1 MQVVH
6 KRMSDDCEY
15 KPLPSFASEK
25 YPGEL
30 KHYPTWETA
39 TKITIVA
46 IVDIVAI
53 VGNILI
59 IVIVLHSKKMRTAT
73 NYYIM
78 NLSFADLLVAC
89 FPIWIHIV
97 DDVTEGWVVGEYFC
111 KFNPFIQ
118 SKYIFVRSDVLRT
131 IVSLFNFCFIV
142 VLLYSKLSLSL
153 FPLLLIVYEIYEKF
167 FFFFFLF
174 LYCLFYK
181 LTLLFFV
188 CHFHLII
195 IKSTSSNVKSR
206 GAKFAFRSVLSFSPL
221 AEQ

>member
-15 KPLPSFASEK
+15 KPLPSEAIASGK

-39 TKITIVA
+39 TKITTVA

-118 SKYIFVRSDVLRT
+118 SKYIFVGSDVLRT
-131 IVSLFNFCFIV
+131 IVYLFNFCFIV
-142 VLLYSKLSLSL
+142 VFFFLYSKLSLSL
-153 FPLLLIVYEIYEKF
+153 FPLLNSL
-167 FFFFFLF
+167 
-174 LYCLFYK
+174 
-181 LTLLFFV
+181 
-188 CHFHLII
+188 
-195 IKSTSSNVKSR
+195 
-206 GAKFAFRSVLSFSPL
+206 
-221 AEQ
+221 

>member
-1 MQVVH
+1 LYKGVKFTEIFTNYPSFCNIVN
-6 KRMSDDCEY
+6 Y

-97 DDVTEGWVVGEYFC
+97 RQTSFYEQLACRRRFNFASSILFC
-111 KFNPFIQ
+111 SYNLCIIGRDK
-118 SKYIFVRSDVLRT
+118 
-131 IVSLFNFCFIV
+131 IVSGR
-142 VLLYSKLSLSL
+142 
-153 FPLLLIVYEIYEKF
+153 
-167 FFFFFLF
+167 
-174 LYCLFYK
+174 
-181 LTLLFFV
+181 
-188 CHFHLII
+188 II
-195 IKSTSSNVKSR
+195 SAM
-206 GAKFAFRSVLSFSPL
+206 G
-221 AEQ
+221 